1 MSKAT
6 IKLTKAELY
15 ALITATTY
23 YDTMVED
30 AEDDPSSSRITP
42 GHIRTYRRASQ
53 KIVEAY
59 QSLGPQTEAT
69 RDSTSE

>member
-6 IKLTKAELY
+6 LKLTKAELHAVIG
-15 ALITATTY
+15 ALAY

-30 AEDDPSSSRITP
+30 AEDDPSSSNITP
-42 GHIRTYRRASQ
+42 GQIRTYRRASH

-59 QSLGPQTEAT
+59 QSITPPPNGS
-69 RDSTSE
+69 DS